1 MTILWDWPIC
11 LCPSTL
17 RPLSQDNSLRSY
29 VFCNKVCNSSF
40 FCKSKKSTDLNS
52 VSISYRVYALFVLA
66 MGDCEKESTVPP
78 FYLSRLRYISFL
90 LPLLPGM
97 CSETWTSKVI
107 IFLKRSLP
115 LSFSFLKEDWCPLT
129 SFPLGYVL
137 SYGLSY
143 FKFQSSEFYASKPF
157 RTDLYVIKAYSISM
171 PKDPERAFR

>member
-1 MTILWDWPIC
+1 MWLDEF
-11 LCPSTL
+11 
-17 RPLSQDNSLRSY
+17 RSY

-97 CSETWTSKVI
+97 CSETWTGLAI
-107 IFLKRSLP
+107 IKLKRSLP
-115 LSFSFLKEDWCPLT
+115 LSFSLKKEDWVPSHVIPLR
-129 SFPLGYVL
+129 LR
-137 SYGLSY
+137 
-143 FKFQSSEFYASKPF
+143 PF
-157 RTDLYVIKAYSISM
+157 LWNWIFLLEVEVK
-171 PKDPERAFR
+171 